1 MANENNTPERV
12 LELARGELGATSG
25 DKYIRYYNGI
35 TGIGLPYGVAWCAAW
50 VTWVMRHAGVPVDSV
65 LNYKGCATA
74 SDWFEARGRFRS
86 RKSGYVPKPG
96 DIIMY
101 EWNPEDEG
109 TPYDDGDDHTG
120 IVEYV
125 EDGIVHTIEGN
136 NGVQCRRDWWSLS
149 NSYISGYC
157 VPLYNMENK
166 KEEPDLTEAEA
177 RKIARGEIEKYFAG
191 LAEKPAP
198 GWAKEAL
205 DYAREEGILNGDE
218 GGLRPESYVKR
229 DELAQV
235 ELNRERRYREIGDV
249 PDWARD
255 AVQELT
261 GLGVIL
267 GTEAIQDGKVTL
279 NMSEAQLRG
288 LVFMKRYVD
297 TRLGGKEGGR

>member
-1 MANENNTPERV
+1 
-12 LELARGELGATSG
+12 
-25 DKYIRYYNGI
+25 
-35 TGIGLPYGVAWCAAW
+35 
-50 VTWVMRHAGVPVDSV
+50 
-65 LNYKGCATA
+65 
-74 SDWFEARGRFRS
+74 
-86 RKSGYVPKPG
+86 
-96 DIIMY
+96 
-101 EWNPEDEG
+101 
-109 TPYDDGDDHTG
+109 
-120 IVEYV
+120 
-125 EDGIVHTIEGN
+125 
-136 NGVQCRRDWWSLS
+136 
-149 NSYISGYC
+149 
-157 VPLYNMENK
+157 
-166 KEEPDLTEAEA
+166 DLTEAEA

>member
-1 MANENNTPERV
+1 MVPIKKKLCPASRYYLKCPYSRTPTRIVVHNTANDAPAENEISYMLNNDFEVSYHYAVDDREIVQGLPLDRN
-12 LELARGELGATSG
+12 AWASG
-25 DKYIRYYNGI
+25 DGHGAGNMEGI
-35 TGIGLPYGVAWCAAW
+35 
-50 VTWVMRHAGVPVDSV
+50 H
-65 LNYKGCATA
+65 
-74 SDWFEARGRFRS
+74 
-86 RKSGYVPKPG
+86 
-96 DIIMY
+96 
-101 EWNPEDEG
+101 
-109 TPYDDGDDHTG
+109 
-120 IVEYV
+120 
-125 EDGIVHTIEGN
+125 IEI
-136 NGVQCRRDWWSLS
+136 CYSLS
-149 NSYISGYC
+149 GGPKFAAAEKNAAEFIASLLQQYGWGVDKVTKHQDYDGKYC
-157 VPLYNMENK
+157 PHRTLDLGWTRFVNMVKEYLSTE

-235 ELNRERRYREIGDV
+235 ELNRERRYREIEDV

-255 AVQELT
+255 AVQELI

>member
-1 MANENNTPERV
+1 ME
-12 LELARGELGATSG
+12 
-25 DKYIRYYNGI
+25 GI
-35 TGIGLPYGVAWCAAW
+35 HSEICY
-50 VTWVMRHAGVPVDSV
+50 
-65 LNYKGCATA
+65 
-74 SDWFEARGRFRS
+74 
-86 RKSGYVPKPG
+86 
-96 DIIMY
+96 
-101 EWNPEDEG
+101 
-109 TPYDDGDDHTG
+109 
-120 IVEYV
+120 
-125 EDGIVHTIEGN
+125 
-136 NGVQCRRDWWSLS
+136 SLS
-149 NSYISGYC
+149 GGPKFAAAEKNAAEFIASLLQQYGWGVDKVTKHQDYDGKYC
-157 VPLYNMENK
+157 PHRTLDLGWTRFVNMVKEYLSTE

-177 RKIARGEIEKYFAG
+177 RKIARGEIENYFAG
-191 LAEKPAP
+191 LAAKPAP